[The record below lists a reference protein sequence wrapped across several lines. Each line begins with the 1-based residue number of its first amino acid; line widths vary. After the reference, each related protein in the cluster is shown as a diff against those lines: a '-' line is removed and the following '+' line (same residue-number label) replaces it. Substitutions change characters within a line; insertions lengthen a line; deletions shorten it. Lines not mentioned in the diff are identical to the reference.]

1 MKEEKVQR
9 YLKKLS
15 QRTQVFLPCSVSF
28 VFICKIAFPAP
39 RTSRTLLRAFLI
51 LQGKAGSPED
61 ILLRPPPP
69 TLNSATHLIRCRSR
83 GLTLSVCCHDAS
95 KGEKDDG
102 IQFGESNLSFV
113 LLILFLLEEFSNVFP
128 TLQVLSNN
136 LK

>member
-9 YLKKLS
+9 YLKKVKPTNTSIPSLLCFLCVYLQNRLPNS
-15 QRTQVFLPCSVSF
+15 QDLQDSPGGIPDSAVEDWLTRGHPATTASPNPQLGNTSHLLQV
-28 VFICKIAFPAP
+28 P
-39 RTSRTLLRAFLI
+39 RPDT
-51 LQGKAGSPED
+51 
-61 ILLRPPPP
+61 
-69 TLNSATHLIRCRSR
+69 
-83 GLTLSVCCHDAS
+83 VCCHDAS

-128 TLQVLSNN
+128 TLQILSNN